1 MLPRTSSSSGQ
12 LHPPVKLI
20 QALHRLGSGFTDLCS
35 SWLGSSLLSASRHS
49 ATLLSIGN
57 YWKPLVDEL
66 MALSMTTGN
75 LTNITHPG
83 SHAKMLHLTVLS
95 AKNVCLH
102 VRRAYLHGPM
112 VGGIQRGEILLV
124 HSALSSPCITFKTG
138 ALNIVYVLLQG
149 ILVPPAPRY
158 LIREWFKCYPQCR
171 C

>member
-35 SWLGSSLLSASRHS
+35 SWLGSSLVSASK
-49 ATLLSIGN
+49 TLSYSLEH
-57 YWKPLVDEL
+57 WKLLETSGGRTHGVIHDHWE
-66 MALSMTTGN
+66 SYKH
-75 LTNITHPG
+75 THPG

-102 VRRAYLHGPM
+102 VRRAYLHGPV
-112 VGGIQRGEILLV
+112 VGGIQRGKILLV

>member
-1 MLPRTSSSSGQ
+1 M
-12 LHPPVKLI
+12 
-20 QALHRLGSGFTDLCS
+20 
-35 SWLGSSLLSASRHS
+35 
-49 ATLLSIGN
+49 SIGN

-124 HSALSSPCITFKTG
+124 HSAPSSPCITFKTG